1 MRLLEN
7 QHDTLRNVNRKR
19 WIPQSFR
26 INCSLIRHAIQGIG
40 AFDPYARRNAESI
53 TRPRTREK
61 CADRAPSRNNS
72 NQMPHHSTQTGNTFS
87 IDASSPPGRLF
98 RSQRSRYRGAKAAR
112 ID

>member
-40 AFDPYARRNAESI
+40 AFCPYAGRNAESI
-53 TRPRTREK
+53 TRPATAAATANR
-61 CADRAPSRNNS
+61 RANR
-72 NQMPHHSTQTGNTFS
+72 HTT
-87 IDASSPPGRLF
+87 
-98 RSQRSRYRGAKAAR
+98 AATVSFHC
-112 ID
+112 IVWG